1 VGDICHVFVIEL
13 TNKINLYLGDT
24 CQVFVN
30 EITNKINM
38 YSNATWLF
46 IVTDFLTD
54 VDHVYVLIAC
64 QIGLP
69 PMFIGT
75 N

>member
-1 VGDICHVFVIEL
+1 MGDTCHVFVTEL
-13 TNKINLYLGDT
+13 TNKINMYLGDT

-30 EITNKINM
+30 KLINKINM

-46 IVTDFLTD
+46 IVIDFLTD
-54 VDHVYVLIAC
+54 VDYVYMI
-64 QIGLP
+64 
-69 PMFIGT
+69 